1 LNSGKTCL
9 YLLKKRIVIS
19 RTKAVS
25 ACFAFSIIKGNS
37 LIMHSNLLRCISR
50 ILPVLLLVGFSITAF
65 AQPQKQQPPIP
76 IPTVD
81 PTTVTPEQI
90 REIMEQKNQQDQ
102 QQIEDDDKAAKD
114 DETKPEKEL
123 EKRRK
128 DIADVKEEPGLPI
141 FGNEIFNN
149 PSSTFAPVDNRPTPI
164 NYILGPGDNLS
175 VSVTGNSVTGF
186 NATVAPDG
194 SFSLREF
201 GKINVGGRTLENATL
216 AIKERLRQNRFAVDN
231 GTNVDVTLL
240 NIRTIHVTIL
250 GQVRTPG
257 DYDVAS
263 TTTVFNAL
271 YQSGGITKN
280 GTFRGVQVVR
290 NSEVVA
296 QIDMYDYLLR
306 GDLTNNITLKDGDI
320 VMVPEY
326 RVRVSMEGEVK
337 RQAYFEV
344 LPGESLQ
351 DVIGFAGG
359 FTDYA
364 YKFSIKAIQLT
375 DRQQKLKDIDRK
387 DFESYIPFKGD
398 RYVVSR
404 ILNKY
409 ENRVSIAGSVYRPGD
424 FELEDGL
431 TLKELISKA
440 DGLKED
446 AYLERGYITRLN
458 EDNSAEV
465 IPFDVKRIIDGSAED
480 ILLKRE
486 DVIQISSLF
495 DYVDAYTVTISGK
508 VRAGGT
514 FPYFNG
520 MTVEDLILKGGG
532 FADGANMVEVEIARR
547 VKDSDKRAKDAKLAN
562 IIKIIIDPEL
572 KLAESKF
579 KLEPFDVVSIF
590 ALPGYVKPQMVTIE
604 GEVMTPGT
612 YAMLSKNDR
621 ISDLVARANGF
632 TAYAYLDGASLKRG
646 DYVETPSDKAKQNL
660 KFQQFK
666 EKQNQVTDGKTTIN
680 LSDPTKRNDFVGIN
694 LKQILKNPKGRKDLI
709 LLDGDVLSIPRELQ
723 TVKVSGEVYSPKT
736 IVFNGGQSL
745 SEYVMYSGGYTEDA
759 LRRGAY
765 VVYSNGDSKGTKKFL
780 FFKNY
785 PNVEPGAEIF
795 IPKKKPSVGKDG
807 ISVAQTWIGL
817 TTGLASVTAI
827 IFALVNSA
835 KD

>member
-1 LNSGKTCL
+1 MHRNLFN
-9 YLLKKRIVIS
+9 
-19 RTKAVS
+19 
-25 ACFAFSIIKGNS
+25 FFSK
-37 LIMHSNLLRCISR
+37 
-50 ILPVLLLVGFSITAF
+50 ILPILFLAGFSMTAV
-65 AQPQKQQPPIP
+65 AQTPQQPSTP

-81 PTTVTPEQI
+81 PATVTPEQI
-90 REIMEQKNQQDQ
+90 KEIMDQQKTQQDQ
-102 QQIEDDDKAAKD
+102 QKESTPDDQTAK
-114 DETKPEKEL
+114 EEIKPEKEL
-123 EKRRK
+123 EKRKK
-128 DIADVKEEPGLPI
+128 DITGVKEESGLPI

-149 PSSTFAPVDNRPTPI
+149 PSSTFAPVENRPTPV
-164 NYILGPGDNLS
+164 NYILGPGDKLS
-175 VSVTGNSVTGF
+175 VSVTGNSVVSF
-186 NATVAPDG
+186 NNTVAPDG
-194 SFSLREF
+194 SFSLKEF
-201 GKINVGGRTLENATL
+201 GKVIVGGRTIENATL

-271 YQSGGITKN
+271 YESGGITNN

-306 GDLTNNITLKDGDI
+306 GDLKNNITLKDGDI
-320 VMVPEY
+320 IMVPEY

-337 RQAYFEV
+337 RPAYFEV
-344 LPGESLQ
+344 LPGESLRE
-351 DVIGFAGG
+351 VIDFAGG

-364 YKFSIKAIQLT
+364 YKFSIKAVQLT
-375 DRQQKLKDIDRK
+375 DRQQRLKDIDRK

-398 RYVVSR
+398 KYVVSR
-404 ILNKY
+404 ILSKY
-409 ENRVSIAGSVYRPGD
+409 ENRVSIAGAVYRPGD

-431 TLKELISKA
+431 TVKELIRKA

-465 IPFDVKRIIDGSAED
+465 IPFDVKRIVNGSAED
-480 ILLKRE
+480 ILLKKE

-495 DYVDAYTVTISGK
+495 DYVDAYTVTVSGK

-514 FPYFNG
+514 FAYFNG

-532 FADGANMVEVEIARR
+532 FADGANMMEIEIARR

-590 ALPGYVKPQMVTIE
+590 ALPGYVQPQMVTIE

-612 YAMLSKNDR
+612 YAMRSKDDR
-621 ISDLVARANGF
+621 ISDLIARANGF
-632 TAYAYLDGASLKRG
+632 TAYAYLNGASLKRA
-646 DYVETPSDKAKQNL
+646 DYIETPSDAEKQAL
-660 KFQQFK
+660 KFQQFA
-666 EKQNQVTDGKTTIN
+666 EKQTQATDGKASIN
-680 LSDPTKRNDFVGIN
+680 LSNPTKRNDFVGID
-694 LKQILKNPKGRKDLI
+694 LKQILKDPKSKKDLI

-736 IVFNGGQSL
+736 IVFSGGQSL
-745 SEYVMYSGGYTEDA
+745 SEYVMYSGGFTEDA
-759 LRRGAY
+759 LRKGAY

-795 IPKKKPSVGKDG
+795 IPKKKPAKERDG
-807 ISVAQTWIGL
+807 VTVAQTWVGL
-817 TTGLASVTAI
+817 TTSLVSVAAI
-827 IFALVNSA
+827 IFALVNTA
-835 KD
+835 NN

>member
-1 LNSGKTCL
+1 
-9 YLLKKRIVIS
+9 
-19 RTKAVS
+19 
-25 ACFAFSIIKGNS
+25 
-37 LIMHSNLLRCISR
+37 M
-50 ILPVLLLVGFSITAF
+50 TAF
-65 AQPQKQQPPIP
+65 AQTPQQKPSTP

-81 PTTVTPEQI
+81 PATVTPAQI
-90 REIMEQKNQQDQ
+90 KEIMDQ
-102 QQIEDDDKAAKD
+102 QKTQQAEQQKENAIEEETTDEEKDK
-114 DETKPEKEL
+114 L
-123 EKRRK
+123 EKKFEKRKK
-128 DIADVKEEPGLPI
+128 DISDVKEEPGLPI

-149 PSSTFAPVDNRPTPI
+149 PSSTFAPVDNRPTPV
-164 NYILGPGDNLS
+164 NYILGPGDKLS
-175 VSVTGNSVTGF
+175 VSVTGNSVTSF

-290 NSEVVA
+290 NSEVIA

-344 LPGESLQ
+344 LPGESLM

-409 ENRVSIAGSVYRPGD
+409 ENRVSITGAVYRPGD

-431 TLKELISKA
+431 TLKELIGKA
-440 DGLKED
+440 DGLLED

-458 EDNSAEV
+458 EDNTSEV
-465 IPFDVKRIIDGSAED
+465 ISFDVKKIMDGSDED

-486 DVIQISSLF
+486 DVIHISSIF

-532 FADGANMVEVEIARR
+532 FADGANMLEVEIARR

-579 KLEPFDVVSIF
+579 KLEPFDIVSIF

-612 YAMLSKNDR
+612 YAMRSKDDR

-646 DYVETPSDKAKQNL
+646 DYVETKSDKEKQAL

-666 EKQNQVTDGKTTIN
+666 EKQNQVTDGKTSIN
-680 LSDPTKRNDFVGIN
+680 LTDPTKRNDFVGIN
-694 LKQILKNPKGRKDLI
+694 LKQILKNPKSKKDLI

-736 IVFNGGQSL
+736 VVFSGGQSL
-745 SEYVMYSGGYTEDA
+745 SEYVMYSGGYTEEA
-759 LRRGAY
+759 LRQGAY

-785 PNVEPGAEIF
+785 PNIEPGAEIF
-795 IPKKKPSVGKDG
+795 IPKRKPAKEKDG

-817 TTGLASVTAI
+817 TTSLASVTAI

-835 KD
+835 KN

>member
-1 LNSGKTCL
+1 
-9 YLLKKRIVIS
+9 
-19 RTKAVS
+19 
-25 ACFAFSIIKGNS
+25 
-37 LIMHSNLLRCISR
+37 MHSNLFRCLSR
-50 ILPVLLLVGFSITAF
+50 ILPILLLAGFSMTAF
-65 AQPQKQQPPIP
+65 AQTPQQKPSTP

-81 PTTVTPEQI
+81 PATVTPEQI
-90 REIMEQKNQQDQ
+90 KEIMDQQKASQDQ
-102 QQIEDDDKAAKD
+102 QQKENTVDDQT
-114 DETKPEKEL
+114 TKEEEKREKEKEL

-128 DIADVKEEPGLPI
+128 ESAGVKAEAGLPI

-149 PSSTFAPVDNRPTPI
+149 SSSTFAPVENRPTPV
-164 NYILGPGDNLS
+164 NYILGPGDKLS
-175 VSVTGNSVTGF
+175 VSVTGNSVTSF
-186 NATVAPDG
+186 NSTVEPNG

-240 NIRTIHVTIL
+240 NIRTIHVTML

-271 YQSGGITKN
+271 YQSGGITNN
-280 GTFRGVQVVR
+280 GTFRGVQVIR
-290 NSEVVA
+290 NSEVIA

-364 YKFSIKAIQLT
+364 YKFSIKAVQLT
-375 DRQQKLKDIDRK
+375 DRQQRLKDIDRK

-398 RYVVSR
+398 KYIVSR

-458 EDNSAEV
+458 EDNSSEV
-465 IPFDVKRIIDGSAED
+465 VPFDVKKIVDGSAED

-486 DVIQISSLF
+486 DVIQISSIF
-495 DYVDAYTVTISGK
+495 DYVDAYTVTVSGK

-532 FADGANMVEVEIARR
+532 FADGANMIEVEIARR
-547 VKDSDKRAKDAKLAN
+547 VKDSDRRAKDAKLAN

-590 ALPGYVKPQMVTIE
+590 ALPGYVQPQMVKIE

-612 YAMLSKNDR
+612 YAMLSKDDR
-621 ISDLVARANGF
+621 ISDLIARANGF
-632 TAYAYLDGASLKRG
+632 TAYAYLNGASLKRG
-646 DYVETPSDKAKQNL
+646 DYAETQSDKEKQTL
-660 KFQQFK
+660 KFQQFA
-666 EKQNQVTDGKTTIN
+666 EKQTQATDGKATVN
-680 LSDPTKRNDFVGIN
+680 LTSPTKRNDFVGID
-694 LKQILKNPKGRKDLI
+694 LKQILKNPKSKKDLI
-709 LLDGDVLSIPRELQ
+709 LLDGDVLNIPRELQ
-723 TVKVSGEVYSPKT
+723 TVKISGEVYSPKT
-736 IVFNGGQSL
+736 VVFSGGQNL

-759 LRRGAY
+759 LRKGAY

-795 IPKKKPSVGKDG
+795 IPRKKPGKERDG
-807 ISVAQTWIGL
+807 TVVVQTWIGL
-817 TTGLASVTAI
+817 TTSLVSVAAL
-827 IFALVNSA
+827 IFAIVNA
-835 KD
+835 NK

>member
-1 LNSGKTCL
+1 MHTAATSDC
-9 YLLKKRIVIS
+9 V
-19 RTKAVS
+19 
-25 ACFAFSIIKGNS
+25 AFSIIKGNS
-37 LIMHSNLLRCISR
+37 IIMHSNLFRRLSR
-50 ILPVLLLVGFSITAF
+50 ILPILFLAGFSMTVF
-65 AQPQKQQPPIP
+65 AQTPQQQPATP
-76 IPTVD
+76 IPTID

-90 REIMEQKNQQDQ
+90 KEIMDQQKTTQQDADQ
-102 QQIEDDDKAAKD
+102 QEKEENVDDKTAK
-114 DETKPEKEL
+114 EKVESAK
-123 EKRRK
+123 EVAKNKK
-128 DIADVKEEPGLPI
+128 DIATVKESATLPI

-149 PSSTFAPVDNRPTPI
+149 PSSTFAPVDNRPTPV
-164 NYILGPGDNLS
+164 NYILGPGDKLS
-175 VSVTGNSVTGF
+175 VSVTGNSVTSF

-201 GKINVGGRTLENATL
+201 GKINVGGRTIENATL

-231 GTNVDVTLL
+231 GTNVDVTLM
-240 NIRTIHVTIL
+240 NIRTIHITIL

-271 YQSGGITKN
+271 YQSGGITNN

-290 NSEVVA
+290 NSEVIA

-344 LPGESLQ
+344 LPGESLK
-351 DVIGFAGG
+351 DVIDFAGG

-375 DRQQKLKDIDRK
+375 DRQQRLKDIDRK

-409 ENRVSIAGSVYRPGD
+409 ENRVSIAGAVYRPGD

-431 TLKELISKA
+431 TLKELINKA

-458 EDNSAEV
+458 EDNSSEV
-465 IPFDVKRIIDGSAED
+465 IPFNVKGIVDGSAED
-480 ILLKRE
+480 IMLKKE
-486 DVIQISSLF
+486 DVIQISSIF

-532 FADGANMVEVEIARR
+532 FADGANMLEVEIARR

-590 ALPGYVKPQMVTIE
+590 ALPGYVQPQMVTIE

-612 YAMLSKNDR
+612 YAMRSKDDR
-621 ISDLVARANGF
+621 ISDLIARANGF
-632 TAYAYLDGASLKRG
+632 TAYAYLDGASLKRA
-646 DYVETPSDKAKQNL
+646 DYVETSTDKEKQAL
-660 KFQQFK
+660 KFQQFA
-666 EKQNQVTDGKTTIN
+666 EKQTQATDGEATIN
-680 LSDPTKRNDFVGIN
+680 LANPTKRNDFVGIN
-694 LKQILKNPKGRKDLI
+694 LKQILKNPKGKKDLI
-709 LLDGDVLSIPRELQ
+709 LLDGDVLSIPRVLQ

-736 IVFNGGQSL
+736 IVFSNGQSL
-745 SEYVMYSGGYTEDA
+745 SEYVMYSGGFTEDA
-759 LRRGAY
+759 LRKGAY

-785 PNVEPGAEIF
+785 PNIEPGAEIF
-795 IPKKKPSVGKDG
+795 IPKRKPAKDKDG

-817 TTGLASVTAI
+817 TTSLASITAI
-827 IFALVNSA
+827 IFALVNSS

>member
-1 LNSGKTCL
+1 
-9 YLLKKRIVIS
+9 
-19 RTKAVS
+19 
-25 ACFAFSIIKGNS
+25 
-37 LIMHSNLLRCISR
+37 MHRNLFNFLSKI
-50 ILPVLLLVGFSITAF
+50 LLLLFLAGFSSTAV
-65 AQPQKQQPPIP
+65 AQTPKQQPSTP

-81 PTTVTPEQI
+81 PATVTPEQI
-90 REIMEQKNQQDQ
+90 KEIMDQQRAQQDQ
-102 QQIEDDDKAAKD
+102 QKESTPDDQTAK
-114 DETKPEKEL
+114 EELKPEKDV
-123 EKRRK
+123 EKRKK
-128 DIADVKEEPGLPI
+128 DIADVKEEAGLPI

-149 PSSTFAPVDNRPTPI
+149 PASTFAPVENRPTPV
-164 NYILGPGDNLS
+164 NYILGPGDKLS
-175 VSVTGNSVTGF
+175 VSVTGNSVVSFTG
-186 NATVAPDG
+186 TVAPDG
-194 SFSLREF
+194 SFSLKEF
-201 GKINVGGRTLENATL
+201 GKINVGGRTIENATL

-231 GTNVDVTLL
+231 GTNVDVTLI

-271 YQSGGITKN
+271 YQSGGITNN

-290 NSEVVA
+290 NSEVIA

-306 GDLTNNITLKDGDI
+306 GDLTHNITLKDGDI
-320 VMVPEY
+320 IMVPEY
-326 RVRVSMEGEVK
+326 RVRVSIEGEVK

-409 ENRVSIAGSVYRPGD
+409 ENRVSITGSVYRPGD

-431 TLKELISKA
+431 TLKELIRKA

-465 IPFDVKRIIDGSAED
+465 IPFDVKRIADGSAED

-486 DVIQISSLF
+486 DVIQISSIF
-495 DYVDAYTVTISGK
+495 DYANAHTVTISGK

-532 FADGANMVEVEIARR
+532 FADGANMLEVEIARR

-572 KLAESKF
+572 RLAESKF

-590 ALPGYVKPQMVTIE
+590 ALPGYVQPQMVTIE

-612 YAMLSKNDR
+612 YAMRSKDDR
-621 ISDLVARANGF
+621 ISDLIARANGF
-632 TAYAYLDGASLKRG
+632 TAYAYLNGASLKRA
-646 DYVETPSDKAKQNL
+646 DYVETTSDAEKQAL
-660 KFQQFK
+660 KFQQFA
-666 EKQNQVTDGKTTIN
+666 EKQTQATDGQASIN
-680 LSDPTKRNDFVGIN
+680 LSNPTKRNDFVGID
-694 LKQILKNPKGRKDLI
+694 LKQILKNPKGKKDLI

-736 IVFNGGQSL
+736 IVFSGGQSL
-745 SEYVMYSGGYTEDA
+745 SEYVMYSGGFTEDA
-759 LRRGAY
+759 LRKGAY

-795 IPKKKPSVGKDG
+795 IPKKKPARERDG
-807 ISVAQTWIGL
+807 ITVAQTWIGL
-817 TTGLASVTAI
+817 TTSLVSVAAI
-827 IFALVNSA
+827 IFALVNTA
-835 KD
+835 KN

>member
-1 LNSGKTCL
+1 MT
-9 YLLKKRIVIS
+9 V
-19 RTKAVS
+19 
-25 ACFAFSIIKGNS
+25 
-37 LIMHSNLLRCISR
+37 
-50 ILPVLLLVGFSITAF
+50 F
-65 AQPQKQQPPIP
+65 AQTPQQQPSIP

-90 REIMEQKNQQDQ
+90 REIMDQQKTRQDQ
-102 QQIEDDDKAAKD
+102 QEDENNVEDKTTK
-114 DETKPEKEL
+114 EEVKPEKEV
-123 EKRRK
+123 EKRK
-128 DIADVKEEPGLPI
+128 KEIAAVKEAATLPI
-141 FGNEIFNN
+141 FGNEIFNT
-149 PSSTFAPVDNRPTPI
+149 PTSTFAPVDNRPTPV
-164 NYILGPGDNLS
+164 NYILGPGDKLS
-175 VSVTGNSVTGF
+175 VSVTGNSVTNF

-201 GKINVGGRTLENATL
+201 GKINVGGRTIENATL

-231 GTNVDVTLL
+231 GTNVDVTLM
-240 NIRTIHVTIL
+240 NIRTIHITML

-271 YQSGGITKN
+271 YQSGGITNN

-290 NSEVVA
+290 NSEVIA

-344 LPGESLQ
+344 LPGESLKE
-351 DVIGFAGG
+351 VIDFAGG

-375 DRQQKLKDIDRK
+375 DRQQRLKDIDRK

-409 ENRVSIAGSVYRPGD
+409 ENRVSIAGAVYRPGD

-431 TLKELISKA
+431 TLKALISKA

-465 IPFDVKRIIDGSAED
+465 IPFNVKGIVDGSAED
-480 ILLKRE
+480 IMLKKE
-486 DVIQISSLF
+486 DVIQISSIF

-532 FADGANMVEVEIARR
+532 FADGANMLEVEIARR

-612 YAMLSKNDR
+612 YAMRSKDDR
-621 ISDLVARANGF
+621 ISDLIARANGF

-646 DYVETPSDKAKQNL
+646 DYVETSSDKEKQAL
-660 KFQQFK
+660 KFQQFA
-666 EKQNQVTDGKTTIN
+666 EKQTQATDGEATIN
-680 LSDPTKRNDFVGIN
+680 LANPTKRNDLVGIN
-694 LKQILKNPKGRKDLI
+694 LKQILKNPKGKKDLI
-709 LLDGDVLSIPRELQ
+709 LLNGDVLSVPRELQ

-736 IVFNGGQSL
+736 IVFNNGQNL
-745 SEYVMYSGGYTEDA
+745 SEYIMYSGGFTEDA
-759 LRRGAY
+759 LRKGAY
-765 VVYSNGDSKGTKKFL
+765 VVYSNGESKGTKKFL

-795 IPKKKPSVGKDG
+795 IPKRKPAKERDG
-807 ISVAQTWIGL
+807 IAVAQTWIGL
-817 TTGLASVTAI
+817 TTSLVSVAAI
-827 IFALVNSA
+827 IFALVNST
-835 KD
+835 KN

>member
-1 LNSGKTCL
+1 
-9 YLLKKRIVIS
+9 
-19 RTKAVS
+19 
-25 ACFAFSIIKGNS
+25 
-37 LIMHSNLLRCISR
+37 MHSNFFKCLFR
-50 ILPVLLLVGFSITAF
+50 ILPILLLAGFSMTAF
-65 AQPQKQQPPIP
+65 AQTPQQKPTTTP

-81 PTTVTPEQI
+81 PATVTPEQI
-90 REIMEQKNQQDQ
+90 KEIMDQQKTSQDQ
-102 QQIEDDDKAAKD
+102 QQKENTVEDQT
-114 DETKPEKEL
+114 TKEEIIPEKEF
-123 EKRRK
+123 EKRK
-128 DIADVKEEPGLPI
+128 KESTGVKEEAGLPI

-149 PSSTFAPVDNRPTPI
+149 PSSTFAPVGNRPTPV
-164 NYILGPGDNLS
+164 NYILGPGDKLS
-175 VSVTGNSVTGF
+175 VSVTGNSVTSF
-186 NATVAPDG
+186 NNTIEPDG

-201 GKINVGGRTLENATL
+201 GKINVGGRTIENATL

-231 GTNVDVTLL
+231 GTNVDVTLT
-240 NIRTIHVTIL
+240 NIRTIHITIL

-271 YQSGGITKN
+271 YQSGGITNN

-290 NSEVVA
+290 NSEIIA

-344 LPGESLQ
+344 LPGESLL

-375 DRQQKLKDIDRK
+375 DRQQRLKDIDRK

-398 RYVVSR
+398 KYVVSR

-409 ENRVSIAGSVYRPGD
+409 ENRVSIAGAVYRPGD

-431 TLKELISKA
+431 TLKELIGKA

-458 EDNSAEV
+458 EDNSSEV
-465 IPFDVKRIIDGSAED
+465 IPFDVKRIMDGSVED
-480 ILLKRE
+480 IQLKRE
-486 DVIQISSLF
+486 DVIQISSIF

-532 FADGANMVEVEIARR
+532 FADGANMLEVEIARR

-590 ALPGYVKPQMVTIE
+590 ALPGYVQPQMVTIE

-612 YAMLSKNDR
+612 YAMRSKDDR
-621 ISDLVARANGF
+621 ISDLIARANGF
-632 TAYAYLDGASLKRG
+632 TAYAYLDGASLKRA
-646 DYVETPSDKAKQNL
+646 DYVETKSDKEKQAL
-660 KFQQFK
+660 KFQQFA
-666 EKQNQVTDGKTTIN
+666 EKQTQATDGQASIN
-680 LSDPTKRNDFVGIN
+680 LSNPTKRNDFVGID
-694 LKQILKNPKGRKDLI
+694 LKQILKNPKSKKDLI

-736 IVFNGGQSL
+736 VVFNGGQSL
-745 SEYVMYSGGYTEDA
+745 SEYVMYSGGFTEDA
-759 LRRGAY
+759 LRKGAY

-795 IPKKKPSVGKDG
+795 IPRKKPRKDRDG
-807 ISVAQTWIGL
+807 TAVVQTWVGL
-817 TTGLASVTAI
+817 TTSVVSVAAL
-827 IFALVNSA
+827 IFALVNA
-835 KD
+835 NK